1 LSCIACRGN
10 TGLEERGICML
21 VKAASQSLAEQL
33 AERFAERIRTG
44 LLAPGMRLPSVR

>member
-1 LSCIACRGN
+1 
-10 TGLEERGICML
+10 ML